1 MMKTFL
7 TNQKILAIQ
16 IFLQKNFQK
25 VNITITDLNG
35 KQIQSSSYYNTQL
48 LKITLNEAA
57 GLYLVNIKSENSR
70 AVFKLLIE

>member
-1 MMKTFL
+1 M
-7 TNQKILAIQ
+7 
-16 IFLQKNFQK
+16 QKNFEK
-25 VNITITDLNG
+25 VDITITDLNG
-35 KQIQSSSYYNTQL
+35 KQIQSDSYYNTQV

>member
-1 MMKTFL
+1 M
-7 TNQKILAIQ
+7 
-16 IFLQKNFQK
+16 QKNFEK

-35 KQIQSSSYYNTQL
+35 KQIQSGSYYNTQL